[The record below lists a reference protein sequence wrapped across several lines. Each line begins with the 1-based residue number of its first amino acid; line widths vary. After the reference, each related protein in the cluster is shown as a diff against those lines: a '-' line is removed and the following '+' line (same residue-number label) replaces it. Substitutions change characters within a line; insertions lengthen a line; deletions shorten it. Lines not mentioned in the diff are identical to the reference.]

1 MTPKI
6 IELIIEDGDVEA
18 GLDGSALVEMPA
30 HEANF
35 EYFSHEESNTHYVL
49 SDEEI
54 PKVLQMF
61 QAYGESQGSL
71 EEQGFILHS
80 VVELNRQ
87 EFQILADP
95 NAPSAQ
101 DTPDVKFRY
110 KYVGPQDKKN
120 RTFCAEM
127 MRANRVFRI
136 EDVMEMSN
144 RSVNPVGP
152 DGYDMFTWRGSYNC
166 RHRWVQLIY
175 KNPGTI
181 INKASVR
188 KGLIDEDDMP
198 GPDTR
203 TTATIAAG
211 NTPPRTGFAASN
223 PDVSALQPYVD
234 QVTDEVE
241 KAPVLAAQ
249 EGNINVLGYLTR
261 FFYICPGAIELFQHL
276 MSMPL
281 NEETQGMVRSAAQVA
296 DNVFRIEDE
305 VIKRGSATLDELV
318 QAQILVDD
326 FKDIMNEVDE
336 EVGMIHNTTFMDG
349 HIMKIGEL
357 VKQDENFA
365 EVGPRGGIKKSDKA
379 PKSDTPNPNPKGEG
393 TAKGS
398 ASGKKGAKVS
408 AEQEKTLQQKVDDF
422 NEKESNT
429 KNGRASLGALKSVF
443 QRGLGA
449 FNVSHSPKVKS
460 AEQWAYARVNA
471 FLYLLKNGRPE
482 NPKYDTDYD
491 LLPNK
496 HPKSENMS
504 IDIEIECDE
513 CGWEWSYA
521 DGGDE
526 PFICKCGYDNTPTEI
541 DEDGNYI
548 ISQFASFDDYPELIR
563 QNAQKVL
570 DYIDRTGNPNNCMT
584 QVGKVRAQQ
593 LAQGKPISIETVK
606 RMKAYITRHQ
616 KDLQASKSYDDGC
629 GLLSMDA
636 WGGIEALPW
645 VERTIN
651 QYEEMNAETEMVFS
665 VFNNEQR
672 LVVGP
677 AMIPDKMIIRR
688 DEITGNIYYVYF
700 TSDTIKKL
708 QQKFMMEKLL
718 DKTNIEH
725 QRKFLRNVDVVES
738 WIVEDK
744 EKDKQQVFGMSYP
757 KGTWMISMKVNDD
770 ETWSKVKDG
779 KLKGFSVQGYFL
791 EKAKFNS
798 QDQHLIEEIKNILK
812 QVV

>member
-6 IELIIEDGDVEA
+6 IELIIEDGDAEA
-18 GLDGSALVEMPA
+18 GLDGIALVEMPA

-152 DGYDMFTWRGSYNC
+152 DGYDMFLWRGSFNC

-326 FKDIMNEVDE
+326 FKDIMREVDE

-357 VKQDENFA
+357 V
-365 EVGPRGGIKKSDKA
+365 
-379 PKSDTPNPNPKGEG
+379 
-393 TAKGS
+393 
-398 ASGKKGAKVS
+398 
-408 AEQEKTLQQKVDDF
+408 QQKMAGLEDACWPGY
-422 NEKESNT
+422 EAIGTKELDG
-429 KNGRASLGALKSVF
+429 KEV
-443 QRGLGA
+443 
-449 FNVSHSPKVKS
+449 
-460 AEQWAYARVNA
+460 
-471 FLYLLKNGRPE
+471 
-482 NPKYDTDYD
+482 
-491 LLPNK
+491 PNCVPIK
-496 HPKSENMS
+496 DEMS
-504 IDIEIECDE
+504 
-513 CGWEWSYA
+513 
-521 DGGDE
+521 
-526 PFICKCGYDNTPTEI
+526 
-541 DEDGNYI
+541 EDGSYFI
-548 ISQFASFDDYPELIR
+548 GEFASFDDYPELIR

-700 TSDTIKKL
+700 TSETIKKL

-738 WIVEDK
+738 WIVDDEQ
-744 EKDKQQVFGMSYP
+744 KDKQQVFGMSYP

-779 KLKGFSVQGYFL
+779 KLRGFSVQGYFL